1 VIHVAS
7 RSDFTSF
14 FGRDNP
20 AVAVGVR
27 ARDRSASDRG
37 LNGGQSVP
45 AAQQFPIQDDAAADS
60 GADGQDDDMGF
71 TAGRAQPD
79 LRPRGGVGVVSHD
92 DRQPEPVAP
101 RLTQMFVAPG
111 KVRCEEDGRAAFV
124 DEPRRAKADSYQ
136 GIGTDQFPDGIARLF
151 TTFASSVHD
160 G

>member
-1 VIHVAS
+1 MFLRLLDECS
-7 RSDFTSF
+7 
-14 FGRDNP
+14 P
-20 AVAVGVR
+20 AAVLLPAAVQATPAATAVGDDIEVP
-27 ARDRSASDRG
+27 DF
-37 LNGGQSVP
+37 GGQSVP

-111 KVRCEEDGRAAFV
+111 KVRCEERLSSTNPAA
-124 DEPRRAKADSYQ
+124 PRPTATR
-136 GIGTDQFPDGIARLF
+136 G
-151 TTFASSVHD
+151 
-160 G
+160 